1 MIDKKN
7 LATLLA
13 EFLGT
18 AVLTLV
24 VLSVKN
30 SAIGIP
36 YFVAIAAGL
45 TVGVAYVAAGD
56 VTKIQMNP
64 AVTLALWTVR
74 KVKTIEG
81 VLRIVFQLL
90 GAFVALKVFGY
101 FINTAVQNVAGHYSA
116 RVMIAEAVGGLIFTL
131 AIGAAMYKKLDGINL
146 GLVVGGAFALAI
158 VVAASASNGLIN
170 PALALGVKSWSW
182 GTYVLGPVVGAVVGA
197 NLYMV
202 LFTDSAHSKSK
213 K

>member
-56 VTKIQMNP
+56 ISKIQMNP

-81 VLRIVFQLL
+81 ILRIVFQLL

-101 FINTAVQNVAGHYSA
+101 FINTTVQNVAGHYSA
-116 RVMIAEAVGGLIFTL
+116 RVMIAEAVGALIFTL

-170 PALALGVKSWSW
+170 PALALGIKSWSW

-202 LFTDSAHSKSK
+202 LFTDSTKSKSK